1 MRSISCAIISFVL
14 FYIALHFKKNHWKQ
28 RGLLIILSLIMVGTA
43 MILMIFG
50 M

>member
-14 FYIALHFKKNHWKQ
+14 FYIALHFKKEYYTKKVFLI
-28 RGLLIILSLIMVGTA
+28 LLSCILIGIA
-43 MILMIFG
+43 IILMIFG